1 MRLLFN
7 WKNEVLVSLFLR
19 IFFQKRAWSNFIL
32 CIEGSL

>member
-19 IFFQKRAWSNFIL
+19 IFFRKGHGATLYFV
-32 CIEGSL
+32 